1 MYTASTGGGNKHEH
15 ASATS
20 LTLAFIS

>member
-1 MYTASTGGGNKHEH
+1 MYIASSGGNQREH